1 MTNGMDDKNNL
12 TRLPTASASGGGNRT
27 TPPSYTGQREGDQP
41 NDAAWL
47 EVYIARAAEQIDFGP
62 VKRRIRDRKLAA
74 TEAEAL
80 NGIQVGINLAAR
92 TAQFI
97 PLPPARDPWEDT
109 NNDD

>member
-1 MTNGMDDKNNL
+1 MTINQDDKNNL

-62 VKRRIRDRKLAA
+62 VRRRIRDRKLAA
-74 TEAEAL
+74 TEAETL
-80 NGIQVGINLAAR
+80 NSLLVGTNLAAR
-92 TAQFI
+92 TARFI
-97 PLPPARDPWEDT
+97 PLPPARDPWEGT
-109 NNDD
+109 NDDN